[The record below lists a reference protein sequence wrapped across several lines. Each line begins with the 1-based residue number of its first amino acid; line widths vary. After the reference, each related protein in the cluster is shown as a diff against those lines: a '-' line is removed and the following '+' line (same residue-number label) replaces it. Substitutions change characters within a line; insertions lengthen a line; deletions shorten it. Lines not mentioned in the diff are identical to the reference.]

1 MHARQFDAVIT
12 PMRAPASGP
21 ALQTENENRMNVS
34 MSTKKR
40 VVSSVLVAVMGISLL
55 YGTGCSVGRPSSQQ
69 GTETVIEF
77 PAAEAFTIDFDLPEG
92 WTVRARE
99 ADAKQDAG
107 KPLALA
113 SVASVYDLY
122 DAQVTNE
129 QQRAIASS
137 LEFQE

>member
-1 MHARQFDAVIT
+1 
-12 PMRAPASGP
+12 
-21 ALQTENENRMNVS
+21 

-55 YGTGCSVGRPSSQQ
+55 YGTGCSVGQPSSQQ

-77 PAAEAFTIDFDLPEG
+77 PAAEAFTIAFDLPEG

-122 DAQVTNE
+122 DAQVTAE

>member
-1 MHARQFDAVIT
+1 
-12 PMRAPASGP
+12 
-21 ALQTENENRMNVS
+21 

-40 VVSSVLVAVMGISLL
+40 VVSAILAAAVGVSLL
-55 YGTGCSVGRPSSQQ
+55 YGTGCSVGQPSSQQ

-77 PAAEAFTIDFDLPEG
+77 PAAEAFTIAFDLPEG
-92 WTVRARE
+92 WTVQARE

-113 SVASVYDLY
+113 SVASVYDLD
-122 DAQVTNE
+122 DAQVTAE
-129 QQRAIASS
+129 QQRSIASS

>member
-1 MHARQFDAVIT
+1 MEGRHPLHARQFGATIK

-21 ALQTENENRMNVS
+21 ALQM
-34 MSTKKR
+34 
-40 VVSSVLVAVMGISLL
+40 
-55 YGTGCSVGRPSSQQ
+55 
-69 GTETVIEF
+69 EF
-77 PAAEAFTIDFDLPEG
+77 PAAEAFTIAFDLPEG

-99 ADAKQDAG
+99 ADAKQDTG
-107 KPLALA
+107 EPLALA

-122 DAQVTNE
+122 DAQVTAE